1 MKLYLD
7 LEPYYIKVVNLH
19 AAPMPEP
26 ASEPMVKTPVVEER
40 PTVKVFQNPFTQ
52 SSEDEGFEIT
62 SRIMTKEEVT
72 AKAAHEVAVLEAK
85 KAREND
91 PKEELK
97 RQRLRALSMNF
108 RTQRGLE
115 ELENQP
121 AYLRRNVELS
131 ATDYDDDL
139 SHYSASSKGI
149 RGENSFLHDN
159 VD

>member
-1 MKLYLD
+1 
-7 LEPYYIKVVNLH
+7 
-19 AAPMPEP
+19 
-26 ASEPMVKTPVVEER
+26 
-40 PTVKVFQNPFTQ
+40 
-52 SSEDEGFEIT
+52 
-62 SRIMTKEEVT
+62 MTKEEVT
-72 AKAAHEVAVLEAK
+72 AKAAQEVALLEAK

-131 ATDYDDDL
+131 TTDYDDL